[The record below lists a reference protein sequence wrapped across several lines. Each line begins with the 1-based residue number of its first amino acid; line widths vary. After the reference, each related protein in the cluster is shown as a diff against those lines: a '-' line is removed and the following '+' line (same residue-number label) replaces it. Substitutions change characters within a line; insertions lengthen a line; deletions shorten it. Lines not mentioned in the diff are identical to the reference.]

1 MENRKIG
8 WLPVIVV
15 LIIGVPSLWIGIDKS
30 NVAFIIFGA
39 FELVVGIIGIWAIL
53 RNSKVP
59 RTVCPNCK
67 EPIGPGMESCP
78 HCGIKL

>member
-39 FELVVGIIGIWAIL
+39 FELVVEVL
-53 RNSKVP
+53 N
-59 RTVCPNCK
+59 
-67 EPIGPGMESCP
+67 
-78 HCGIKL
+78 